1 MKKAERLFIIAV
13 AYNGALLLWFSLN
26 RLTGD
31 HFWWMVPLNYVA
43 PYLFTPALPLA
54 GIVALQSGRQR
65 LIRTTSVVV
74 VPLFIFLLLYW
85 PYVIPRPATG
95 NATPV
100 LRVMTYNI
108 LYSNEDY
115 AAIAAVIQSQN
126 PDLVALQEVQPA
138 AMAAL
143 QSRLHTQYPYSLMA
157 TPHPYGTTAILS
169 RHALLDAY
177 TVDLQ
182 TDRAATVVKVKIAGQ
197 GITLASAHL
206 LAFGLQ
212 WIPWREWPA
221 TIQQRVYAQN
231 RQAAILLA
239 RLREEAGGV
248 ILACDCNSKEVSSTY
263 HLLQQT
269 LRNVAREV
277 GWRPSQAK
285 RSGVAQDRGLQHIDY
300 IFYRG
305 STLQP
310 TDLYKVT
317 HTGGSDHLP
326 RVADFMLGD
335 SN

>member
-31 HFWWMVPLNYVA
+31 HFWWMVPLNYIA

-54 GIVALQSGRQR
+54 GIVVLQSGRQR
-65 LIRTTSVVV
+65 LIRSASVAVI
-74 VPLFIFLLLYW
+74 PLFIFLLLYW
-85 PYVIPRPATG
+85 PYVIPRAATG

-100 LRVMTYNI
+100 LSIMTYNI
-108 LYSNEDY
+108 LYSNADY
-115 AAIAAVIQSQN
+115 AAIAAVIRTQN

-143 QSRLHTQYPYSLMA
+143 QSRLHTQYPYTLMA

-182 TDRAATVVKVKIAGQ
+182 TDRAATVVKVKIAEQ
-197 GITLASAHL
+197 EITFAAAHL

-212 WIPWREWPA
+212 WIPWRELPA
-221 TIQQRVYAQN
+221 GIQQRIDAQN
-231 RQAAILLA
+231 RQASILSA
-239 RLREEAGGV
+239 RLREEAGLV

-263 HLLQQT
+263 HILQQT
-269 LRNVAREV
+269 VRNVAREV
-277 GWRPSQAK
+277 GWRPGQPTGK
-285 RSGVAQDRGLQHIDY
+285 GVAQDRGLQHIDY

-305 STLQP
+305 ATLQP
-310 TDLYKVT
+310 VGFYKVT
-317 HTGGSDHLP
+317 DTGGSDHLP
-326 RVADFMLGD
+326 RGAHFALGG

>member
-1 MKKAERLFIIAV
+1 MKKANLPLFSAV
-13 AYNGALLLWFSLN
+13 AYNGALLLWFGLN

-43 PYLFTPALPLA
+43 PYLFIPALPLV
-54 GIVALQSGRQR
+54 GMLALQPGRQR
-65 LIRTTSVVV
+65 LIRTASIAVI
-74 VPLFIFLLLYW
+74 PLFIFLLLYW
-85 PYVIPRPATG
+85 PYMIPRPATG

-143 QSRLHTQYPYSLMA
+143 QSLLQAQYPYTLMA

-169 RHALLDAY
+169 RHVLLDAY

-182 TDRAATVVKVKIAGQ
+182 ADRAATVVKVKIAGQ
-197 GITLASAHL
+197 EITFASAHL

-221 TIQQRVYAQN
+221 GIQQRVYAQN
-231 RQAAILLA
+231 QQAAILLG

-263 HLLQQT
+263 QILQQA

-277 GWRPSQAK
+277 GWRPGQPTHN
-285 RSGVAQDRGLQHIDY
+285 GVAQDRGLQHIDY

-305 STLQP
+305 PTLQP
-310 TDLYKVT
+310 VDLYKVT
-317 HTGGSDHLP
+317 DTGGSDHLP
-326 RVADFMLGD
+326 RVAHFAMEVRD
-335 SN
+335 

>member
-1 MKKAERLFIIAV
+1 MKKANLPFIIAAV
-13 AYNGALLLWFSLN
+13 YNGALLLWFGLN

-54 GIVALQSGRQR
+54 GLVALPPGRRR
-65 LIRTTSVVV
+65 LGQAASVGVI
-74 VPLFIFLLLYW
+74 PLFIFQLLYW

-108 LYSNEDY
+108 LYSNADY
-115 AAIAAVIQSQN
+115 AAIAAVIRTQN

-143 QSRLHTQYPYSLMA
+143 QSRLRVQYPYSLMA
-157 TPHPYGTTAILS
+157 TPHPYGTTAIFS

-182 TDRAATVVKVKIAGQ
+182 TDRAATVVKIEIAGQ
-197 GITLASAHL
+197 EVTLASAHL

-212 WIPWREWPA
+212 WIPWAEWPA
-221 TIQQRVYAQN
+221 AIQQRVADQN
-231 RQAAILLA
+231 RQASILLA
-239 RLREEAGGV
+239 RLREEVGPV

-263 HLLQQT
+263 HILQQT
-269 LRNVAREV
+269 LRNVARAV
-277 GWRPSQAK
+277 GWRPGQPS
-285 RSGVAQDRGLQHIDY
+285 RNGVAQDRGLQHIDY

-305 STLQP
+305 ATLQP
-310 TDLYKVT
+310 VSFYKVT
-317 HTGGSDHLP
+317 DTGGSDHLP
-326 RVADFMLGD
+326 RVANFVLGD
-335 SN
+335 NN